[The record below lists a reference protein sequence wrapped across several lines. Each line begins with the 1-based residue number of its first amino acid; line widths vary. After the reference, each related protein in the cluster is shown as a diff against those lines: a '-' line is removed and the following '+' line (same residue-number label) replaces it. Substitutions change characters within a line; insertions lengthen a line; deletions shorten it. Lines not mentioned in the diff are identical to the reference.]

1 MKLLSDNI
9 LKHPNFNGYSKQDK
23 EDMGME
29 MCEKMIR
36 NLKNMKEQNKRS
48 FFSYLN
54 ACCFCA
60 AYTFLRKHYKELNRK
75 REMAL
80 KELEEQQLAMPTP

>member
-23 EDMGME
+23 EDMGMD

-36 NLKNMKEQNKRS
+36 NLKNMKE
-48 FFSYLN
+48 
-54 ACCFCA
+54 
-60 AYTFLRKHYKELNRK
+60 
-75 REMAL
+75 
-80 KELEEQQLAMPTP
+80 